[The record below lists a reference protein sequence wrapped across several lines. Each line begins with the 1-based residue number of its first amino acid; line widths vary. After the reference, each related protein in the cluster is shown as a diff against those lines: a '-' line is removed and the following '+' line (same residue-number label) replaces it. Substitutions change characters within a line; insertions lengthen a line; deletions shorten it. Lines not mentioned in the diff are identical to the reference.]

1 MEKIYRIKI
10 TEEYASDDEPIVLDW
25 LISVDESVT
34 EEKLN
39 EIVEDATWA
48 KSLLDEAYEF
58 NEDAKTINEL
68 IESDEDIRE
77 NFEDFLT
84 KRPYFKDFCIYSW
97 NGLGWDDRLYE
108 PMEFIMKNEGIKYK
122 DAEFTTIENSCS

>member
-10 TEEYASDDEPIVLDW
+10 TEEYAPGDEPIVLDR

-48 KSLLDEAYEF
+48 KSLLDEAFEF
-58 NEDAKTINEL
+58 NEDAETINEL
-68 IESDEDIRE
+68 IESDGDIRE

-84 KRPYFKDFCIYSW
+84 KRPYFKSFYICDWSGENW
-97 NGLGWDDRLYE
+97 EDRLYR
-108 PMEFIMKNEGIKYK
+108 PMEFIMENEGIEYK
-122 DAEFTTIENSCS
+122 NVEFTTIENCCN